1 MKLKGTVELYQIDR
15 KTGQIYNRNV
25 GPNMIVETGKEFM
38 LDEALDN
45 DKWNSGSG
53 VSAIALGISTD
64 TNDGVLGP
72 NVGREVDVSGPWQGV
87 SEDDW
92 RLTSEI
98 ARSSIIKNAT
108 SSIDQRIDIFAQ
120 FVDAQFSGYESGSF
134 APIREVGLFLHPT
147 TPPAQNPQD
156 YPANK
161 PYAMVGRRLY
171 YGKNVVTGKF
181 VDAPYW
187 KPIDGN
193 PLMMKYTLE
202 ML

>member
-1 MKLKGTVELYQIDR
+1 MKLKGTVELYQIDSN
-15 KTGQIYNRNV
+15 TGRIYNRNV
-25 GPNMIVETGKEFM
+25 GENLIVETGKEFM
-38 LDEALDN
+38 LDEILDN

-53 VSAIALGISTD
+53 VMSIAVGSSTD

-72 NVGREVDVSGPWQGV
+72 NVGRDVDVGGPWVGV

-92 RLTSEI
+92 KLSAEF
-98 ARSSIIKNAT
+98 ARSIIIPNAT
-108 SSIDQRIDIFAQ
+108 SRVDQRIDIFAQ

-134 APIREVGLFLHPT
+134 VPIREVGIFLHPT
-147 TPPAQNPQD
+147 DEPENNPQD
-156 YPANK
+156 YPQEK
-161 PYAMVGRRLY
+161 PKAMVGRRLY
-171 YGKNVVTGKF
+171 YGHNIIAGKY